1 MRIKNL
7 LVVLVSTLVG
17 LLFWEAG
24 LRLFSHYGPHD
35 AAQPASVPAKPPNVA
50 DASRY
55 IRRFAGAG
63 GVDQR
68 WFAEDPP
75 PLPNRTSPSSAITS
89 RYRDFERRGI
99 FGSQAEYVWNSYLV
113 KRDRCN
119 PAGLFRNFPDTLLA
133 FTPASGRILR
143 RIGPAHFGQSVGAAH
158 HPSPDCH
165 RRARSGGAT

>member
-99 FGSQAEYVWNSYLV
+99 FGSQAEYVWNNYLV

-119 PAGLFRNFPDTLLA
+119 QIG
-133 FTPASGRILR
+133 ILR
-143 RIGPAHFGQSVGAAH
+143 PCRTGRRPAPPLPAAIGISSAAA
-158 HPSPDCH
+158 SSAL
-165 RRARSGGAT
+165 RRNMSGTTIW